1 MSESSVLEKIE
12 SLKRKQSKEM
22 ILICLLFLASLS
34 NYSVSC
40 AEVDYPL
47 YEIESGLNHMEVET
61 EKDYHIGINDQG
73 VI

>member
-1 MSESSVLEKIE
+1 MRKDPADLNAKLKEKTVE
-12 SLKRKQSKEM
+12 KEM
-22 ILICLLFLASLS
+22 IVICLLFLASLS

-61 EKDYHIGINDQG
+61 EKDYHIRINDQG